1 MQRESDY
8 RDPMDV
14 TTEQRITWMEQ
25 TLDEVLQD
33 VSGNP
38 RINKKTNESTTQT
51 EEEETIMAGKQER
64 KKRTTCTPITNFFT
78 NNIAAY
84 FDKYLT

>member
-1 MQRESDY
+1 MLCKEKTTEDNY

-33 VSGNP
+33 ASGKS
-38 RINKKTNESTTQT
+38 RINKKTNV
-51 EEEETIMAGKQER
+51 ARLKLKR
-64 KKRTTCTPITNFFT
+64 KKR
-78 NNIAAY
+78 
-84 FDKYLT
+84 